1 MSSKK
6 FLLPLLVLLVAAVI
20 SAVLYFV
27 RIEIH
32 KDWQTT
38 IGTITNVEIKHR
50 RKFGKVGGGGW
61 HIHYYWI
68 YTVDGVEYSGYDY
81 FGYRKNSNNKSIGD
95 QKEIWYNP
103 DNHSESSFY
112 KPGPDLYPYAPF
124 IFAIPIM
131 LAVYHT
137 QAKKENKRL
146 RW

>member
-1 MSSKK
+1 MRTKK
-6 FLLPLLVLLVAAVI
+6 FLMPLLVLVIAAVI

-38 IGTITNVEIKHR
+38 TGTITNIEVKHR
-50 RKFGKVGGGGW
+50 SNRGLGGGGW
-61 HIHYYWI
+61 RIHYYWT
-68 YTVDGVEYSGYDY
+68 YTVDGVEYSGYDN

-103 DNHSESSFY
+103 DNHSKSSFY

-131 LAVYHT
+131 LAVYHV

>member
-1 MSSKK
+1 MKK
-6 FLLPLLVLLVAAVI
+6 FLMPLLVLVIAAVI
-20 SAVLYFV
+20 SVAFYFV

-32 KDWQTT
+32 KDWRTT
-38 IGTITNVEIKHR
+38 TGTITNIEITKR
-50 RKFGKVGGGGW
+50 NSRGIGGGGW
-61 HIHYYWI
+61 TIHYYWT
-68 YTVDGVEYSGYDY
+68 YNVDGVEYSGYDNFHY
-81 FGYRKNSNNKSIGD
+81 YRGESSNKSIGD

-103 DNHSESSFY
+103 DNHSKSSFY

-131 LAVYHT
+131 LAVYHV